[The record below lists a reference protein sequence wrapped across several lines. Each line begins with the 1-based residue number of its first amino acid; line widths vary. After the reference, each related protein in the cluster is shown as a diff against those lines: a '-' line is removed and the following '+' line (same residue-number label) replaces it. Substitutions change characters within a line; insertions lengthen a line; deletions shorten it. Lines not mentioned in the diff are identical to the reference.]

1 MWNAFGMNNFIIIRI
16 SIATIVALLI
26 HLFVTLADRKFFD
39 FWIKYWRWAFLA
51 FGSEKLDHTIVDIYY
66 TANESNESKYII
78 CSIFDCGSKTLKPT
92 RHLWNMPL
100 SKQEV
105 SVKYIG
111 AETHSLLIGLKQPG
125 GNFIIKVCRN
135 SRF

>member
-66 TANESNESKYII
+66 TANESKYII
-78 CSIFDCGSKTLKPT
+78 CSIFDWWLKTEKLT
-92 RHLWNMPL
+92 RHLWKMLL

-135 SRF
+135 NRF

>member
-51 FGSEKLDHTIVDIYY
+51 FDFEKLDHTIVDIYY
-66 TANESNESKYII
+66 TANESKYII
-78 CSIFDCGSKTLKPT
+78 CSIFDCWLKTKKLT
-92 RHLWNMPL
+92 RHLWKMLL